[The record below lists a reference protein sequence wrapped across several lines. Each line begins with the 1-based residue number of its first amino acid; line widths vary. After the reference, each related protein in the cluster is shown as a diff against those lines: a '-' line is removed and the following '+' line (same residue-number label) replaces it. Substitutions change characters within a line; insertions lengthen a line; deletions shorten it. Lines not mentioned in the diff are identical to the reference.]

1 MDRQQFSGGKLF
13 SFHKIVEQNQGQWV
27 HNWVM
32 YIISFLV
39 IGNHAS
45 SVLCR
50 PLYVGNIGDAK
61 SLDTTSKMKEFI

>member
-13 SFHKIVEQNQGQWV
+13 SFHKIVEQSQGQWV

-45 SVLCR
+45 SVF
-50 PLYVGNIGDAK
+50 YVVL
-61 SLDTTSKMKEFI
+61 SM